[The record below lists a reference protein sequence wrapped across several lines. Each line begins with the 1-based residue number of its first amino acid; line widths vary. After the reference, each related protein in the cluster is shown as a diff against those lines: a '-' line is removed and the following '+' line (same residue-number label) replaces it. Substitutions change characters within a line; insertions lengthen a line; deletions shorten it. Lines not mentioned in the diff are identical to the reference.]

1 MRGRRE
7 GRGHREARSGQ
18 GVEAYVKLWAFAPSK
33 RRSCRKAQRE
43 DSCGLAVSARLA
55 LLLSRRCRR
64 GQERRRETR

>member
-7 GRGHREARSGQ
+7 GWGHREARSGQ
-18 GVEAYVKLWAFAPSK
+18 GVEAHGKLWAFAPRK
-33 RRSCRKAQRE
+33 RGSRRRAQRE

-55 LLLSRRCRR
+55 LLQSWQCLR